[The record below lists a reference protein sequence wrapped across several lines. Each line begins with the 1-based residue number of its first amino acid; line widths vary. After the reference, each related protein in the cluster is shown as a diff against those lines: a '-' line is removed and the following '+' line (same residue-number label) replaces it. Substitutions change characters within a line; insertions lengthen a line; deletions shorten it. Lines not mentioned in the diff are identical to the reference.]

1 MTAIL
6 VTVGVVLFLVGVGV
20 AIGVVVHDVTAYELR
35 QTRDSR
41 EAKVRADMDAL
52 MRVQQ
57 LNAAFLAA
65 RQGLWDEARRHQ
77 NPGRWSAK

>member
-1 MTAIL
+1 MTTIL
-6 VTVGVVLFLVGVGV
+6 LTVGVVLLMLGVGV
-20 AIGVVVHDVTAYELR
+20 VVGIVAHSVLAYEPR
-35 QTRDSR
+35 HARNHR

-65 RQGLWDEARRHQ
+65 RHGLLDEARRHQ
-77 NPGRWSAK
+77 NPGHWSAK

>member
-1 MTAIL
+1 MTTIL
-6 VTVGVVLFLVGVGV
+6 VTVGVVLLLVGVGV
-20 AIGVVVHDVTAYELR
+20 VIGVAVRSVTAYEPR
-35 QTRDSR
+35 HTRDSR

-57 LNAAFLAA
+57 LNVAFLAA

-77 NPGRWSAK
+77 NPGHWSAK

>member
-1 MTAIL
+1 VTTIL
-6 VTVGVVLFLVGVGV
+6 VTVGVVLLLVGVGI
-20 AIGVVVHDVTAYELR
+20 AIGLVARNALTYEPR
-35 QTRDSR
+35 HTRDSR

-77 NPGRWSAK
+77 NPGHWSAK